1 MLQHLIISVT
11 EKQTT
16 PIEIITT
23 HEEIKVPTSLCVF
36 ANVRSRRTKGAGA
49 VIKFVNTNIMLIART
64 VNRQVYKIKN
74 VIVINP
80 LRMRRR
86 VTVVC
91 LCVCVCVS
99 VCYRSSCSSVD
110 LYCPTSIVTES
121 PYFKGF

>member
-1 MLQHLIISVT
+1 MS

-23 HEEIKVPTSLCVF
+23 HEEIKAPTSLCVF

-49 VIKFVNTNIMLIART
+49 VINFVNTNIMLIART

-91 LCVCVCVS
+91 LCVCVCLS
-99 VCYRSSCSSVD
+99 VTALAAPV
-110 LYCPTSIVTES
+110 LTSTVQ
-121 PYFKGF
+121 PP